1 MFRSLRPEP
10 FLSSRLGEL
19 AAIELT
25 RGLKWVASFNGGG
38 TDDGS
43 CNSGMTGAGIFFMD
57 PAGAGAAE
65 FTRAV
70 DHPGRCPSTL
80 TDDDALASSSKG
92 GGGSK

>member
-10 FLSSRLGEL
+10 FLSSRLAEL

-43 CNSGMTGAGIFFMD
+43 CNRGM
-57 PAGAGAAE
+57 AGAGTFFMNRGDAE

-70 DHPGRCPSTL
+70 DHHGRCPSTL
-80 TDDDALASSSKG
+80 TDDALASASKG
-92 GGGSK
+92 GGSK

>member
-1 MFRSLRPEP
+1 
-10 FLSSRLGEL
+10 
-19 AAIELT
+19 
-25 RGLKWVASFNGGG
+25 
-38 TDDGS
+38 
-43 CNSGMTGAGIFFMD
+43 MTGAGIFFMD